1 MKTPGQINVLI
12 ACECSQTVCKAFYD
26 RGFNAFSCD
35 IQDSY
40 GTLPERH
47 IKTDCLEIMNDK
59 SYKWDLIIAHPP
71 CTYLSSA
78 GNRCFSLRVTDAEKV
93 VERWENRAKGLSFF
107 LQCYYADVKHIAC
120 ENPVGFITKGFRPPD
135 QYIDP
140 YMFSDGKEDKENY
153 YAKKTGL
160 WLRGLPCLI
169 PKITDR
175 FDYSIFGQWGNGK
188 NKSWTET
195 IGKSDRQNVRS
206 KFPPGIAAAMAYQW
220 GNYLLKECD

>member
-1 MKTPGQINVLI
+1 MRTPGQINVLV

-40 GTLPERH
+40 GSLPERH
-47 IKTDCLEIMNDK
+47 IKADCLEIMNDK

-71 CTYLSSA
+71 CTYLSNVCTR
-78 GNRCFSLRVTDAEKV
+78 GFSLRVTDAEKV
-93 VERWENRAKGLSFF
+93 VARWENRSKALSFF

-120 ENPVGFITKGFRPPD
+120 ENPVGFVTKGFRPPD

-140 YMFSDGKEDKENY
+140 YMFATDENDLENWY
-153 YAKKTGL
+153 SKKTGL
-160 WLRGLPCLI
+160 WLRGLPLLQ
-169 PKITDR
+169 KKNELK
-175 FDYSIFGQWGNGK
+175 FDYGIYGKYSNGK
-188 NKSWTET
+188 NKTWEDHTT
-195 IGKSDRQNVRS
+195 RDPDIRS
-206 KFPPGIAAAMAYQW
+206 KFPTGIATAMAEQW